1 MAREVI
7 AAGLDLGDSRIKCVI
22 ALRHADGQVDVI
34 GTGVHPANGFQNGAV
49 QSPDEAVASIRRAVE
64 EAELMAGCEIHEVYL
79 SASSRYFETFDTN
92 GMTRIQGEAVTA
104 EDLRAAVD
112 MAEAVRMAPDQRILH
127 VVPQDYVI
135 DGQRG
140 IGQPLGVPGV
150 RLEVRAH
157 LILGNAPVLDALEA
171 ACRRANLAVLDI
183 FMSPLAQ
190 AEALL
195 TAQSR
200 DVGVAIVDIG
210 SDTTDV
216 AVYERGAVVHTA
228 VLAIGG
234 DHITADI
241 RDCLNTPTAEAEHLK
256 RAYGTALAHVVDPE
270 EIIEVPGVGGRRPRP
285 VKRALLCEI
294 IEARVEEIFRLVG
307 EELTRAGYRDD
318 PTGESSRRPRELAGG
333 VILTGGTACLHYIE
347 ELAEHT
353 LQMPAARGTPRELQ
367 GLIDVVADPKYATA
381 TGLVLA
387 GLRERSK
394 AWSAERTRRVRPQR
408 RGGLW
413 RLWPFTGGG
422 EKRP

>member
-1 MAREVI
+1 MTREVI

-34 GTGVHPANGFQNGAV
+34 GTGVYPANGFQSGAV
-49 QSPDEAVASIRRAVE
+49 QSPEEAVAAIRKAVE
-64 EAELMAGCEIHEVYL
+64 EAELMAGCEIHEVYI
-79 SASSRYFETFDTN
+79 SASSRYFETFDST
-92 GMTRIQGEAVTA
+92 GMTRIQGEAVT
-104 EDLRAAVD
+104 ETDVRAAID
-112 MAEAVRMAPDQRILH
+112 MAEAVRMGPDQRILH
-127 VVPQDYVI
+127 VIPQEYVI

-140 IGQPLGVPGV
+140 IRQPLGVPGV

-157 LILGNAPVLDALEA
+157 LVLGNAPVLDAIEVC
-171 ACRRANLAVLDI
+171 CRKAGLTVLDT

-195 TAQSR
+195 TTQSR
-200 DVGVAIVDIG
+200 DVGVALVDIG

-216 AVYERGAVVHTA
+216 AVYERGAIAHTA

-234 DHITADI
+234 DHVTADI

-256 RAYGTALAHVVDPE
+256 RAFGTALAHVVDPE

-294 IEARVEEIFRLVG
+294 IEARIEEILRLVAD
-307 EELTRAGYRDD
+307 ELVRAGYRED
-318 PTGESSRRPRELAGG
+318 PNGDGSRRPRELAGG
-333 VILTGGTACLHYIE
+333 VILTGGTASLHYIE

-353 LQMPAARGTPRELQ
+353 LQMPAARGTPRDLQ
-367 GLIDVVADPKYATA
+367 GLVDVIADPKYATA

-387 GLRERSK
+387 GLRDRSRE
-394 AWSAERTRRVRPQR
+394 WSAERQRRVRPPR
-408 RGGLW
+408 RTGFW
-413 RLWPFTGGG
+413 RLWPWGAGG
-422 EKRP
+422 EKRD

>member
-49 QSPDEAVASIRRAVE
+49 QNPDEAVASIRKAVE

-79 SASSRYFETFDTN
+79 AASSRHFETFDST
-92 GMTRIQGEAVTA
+92 GMTRIVGEAVTEA
-104 EDLRAAVD
+104 DVRAAID
-112 MAEAVRMAPDQRILH
+112 MAEAVRMGPDQRVLH
-127 VVPQDYVI
+127 VVPQEFVV

-140 IGQPLGVPGV
+140 IRQPLGTPGV

-157 LILGNAPVLDALEA
+157 LVLGNAPAIETLEA
-171 ACRRANLAVLDI
+171 CCRRARLAVLDV
-183 FMSPLAQ
+183 FVSPLAQ
-190 AEALL
+190 AECLL
-195 TAQSR
+195 TPQSR
-200 DVGVAIVDIG
+200 DVGVAVVDIG

-216 AVYERGAVVHTA
+216 VVFERGAIAHTA

-256 RAYGTALAHVVDPE
+256 RAHGTALAHVVDPD
-270 EIIEVPGVGGRRPRP
+270 EIVEVPGVGGRRPRP

-294 IEARVEEIFRLVG
+294 IEARVEEIFRLVAD
-307 EELTRAGYRDD
+307 ELSRAGYRED
-318 PTGESSRRPRELAGG
+318 LAGG
-333 VILTGGTACLHYIE
+333 VILTGGTATLHYIE

-353 LQMPAARGTPRELQ
+353 LQMPAARGIPRDLH
-367 GLIDVVADPKYATA
+367 GLVDVVADPKYATA

-387 GLRERSK
+387 GLRERSRD
-394 AWSAERTRRVRPQR
+394 WHAEKLRRVRPTR
-408 RGGLW
+408 RTGLW
-413 RLWPFTGGG
+413 WLWPWGGGG
-422 EKRP
+422 EKRA